1 MGTQPLP
8 ISSFQLCVINRASSV
23 TYSHSGMLPY
33 FGNKAIGPADHEI
46 KVSKAL
52 CQKIS
57 FLFLS
62 LLS

>member
-8 ISSFQLCVINRASSV
+8 ISSFQLYVKNRASSAI
-23 TYSHSGMLPY
+23 YSHSGMLPY
-33 FGNKAIGPADHEI
+33 FGNKVTGPADHEI
-46 KVSKAL
+46 KFSKAL